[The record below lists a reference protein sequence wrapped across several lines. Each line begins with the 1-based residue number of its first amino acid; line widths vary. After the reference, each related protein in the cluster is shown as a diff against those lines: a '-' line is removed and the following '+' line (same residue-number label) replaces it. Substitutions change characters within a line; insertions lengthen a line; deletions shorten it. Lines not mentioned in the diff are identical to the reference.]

1 MRVLVTAGGTEEP
14 LDGVRRLSN
23 ISTGATGLELA
34 RTFAKKGAE
43 VVLLHAERVAVKGLE
58 LETAAFLTFDD
69 LGSLLK
75 QQLGSRHFDAVIHL
89 AAVSD
94 YRLSSLEVDG
104 QVLEA
109 AGSGKIASGGQLVIR
124 LSPNPKLIDGL
135 RGWSLNPDLRVV
147 GFKLTDDADPD
158 SRSAQV
164 RALVKRGVTDL
175 VVHND
180 ISGIGDGLHL
190 ASIHSRRGNLEKTLN
205 KNELAD
211 ALYRLL
217 ADGEHS

>member
-1 MRVLVTAGGTEEP
+1 MRVLITAGGTEEP

-23 ISTGATGLELA
+23 TSTGATGLKLA
-34 RTFAKKGAE
+34 RTFAAKEAD
-43 VVLLHAERVAVKGLE
+43 VMLLHAERIAVNGLGVK
-58 LETAAFLTFDD
+58 TAAFLTFDD

-75 QQLGSRHFDAVIHL
+75 QQLGSHQFDAVIHL

-94 YRLSSLEVDG
+94 YRLASLEVDG
-104 QVLEA
+104 QTLEA
-109 AGSGKIASGGQLVIR
+109 PGSGKIPSGRELVVR
-124 LSPNPKLIDGL
+124 LRPNPKLIDKL
-135 RGWSLNPDLRVV
+135 RGWSLNPALQVV
-147 GFKLTDDADPD
+147 GFKLTDDPD
-158 SRSAQV
+158 LDFRLAQV
-164 RALVKRGVTDL
+164 RALVDRGVADL

-190 ASIHSRRGNLEKTLN
+190 ASIHSRRGILEKTLN

>member
-1 MRVLVTAGGTEEP
+1 M
-14 LDGVRRLSN
+14 
-23 ISTGATGLELA
+23 
-34 RTFAKKGAE
+34 
-43 VVLLHAERVAVKGLE
+43 
-58 LETAAFLTFDD
+58 
-69 LGSLLK
+69 
-75 QQLGSRHFDAVIHL
+75 IHL

-94 YRLSSLEVDG
+94 YRLSSLAEDG
-104 QVLEA
+104 QLLED

-147 GFKLTDDADPD
+147 GFKLTDDADPE

-164 RALVKRGVTDL
+164 WALVKRGVTDL

-180 ISGIGDGLHL
+180 FSGIGDGLHL
-190 ASIHSRRGNLEKTLN
+190 ASIHSRRGILEKTLN